1 MLRSY
6 KRFEFVHL
14 RGARPRYR
22 LTVNRGGQNIS
33 QNVFA
38 VFGRELARRGSSS

>member
-14 RGARPRYR
+14 RGESPTIIKSFD
-22 LTVNRGGQNIS
+22 LPKTK
-33 QNVFA
+33 
-38 VFGRELARRGSSS
+38 

>member
-14 RGARPRYR
+14 RGARRRYR
-22 LTVNRGGQNIS
+22 LTVNLTS
-33 QNVFA
+33 AF
-38 VFGRELARRGSSS
+38 F